1 MDAQAEVLQGPIL
14 GSLFLFFLIYINHLT
29 DNLASNLKL
38 WADHN
43 SLFPTL
49 TDLNATV
56 IQINNDLH
64 NINKWN
70 YHWEVNFQPDTSK
83 QAQEVVF
90 SCGIKG
96 TAHPQL
102 VFNNDPVYETST
114 QKRLGIFLD

>member
-1 MDAQAEVLQGPIL
+1 MFLLDGRPSRSSLLL

-43 SLFPTL
+43 SLFPKL

-64 NINKWN
+64 NINK
-70 YHWEVNFQPDTSK
+70 
-83 QAQEVVF
+83 
-90 SCGIKG
+90 
-96 TAHPQL
+96 
-102 VFNNDPVYETST
+102 
-114 QKRLGIFLD
+114 